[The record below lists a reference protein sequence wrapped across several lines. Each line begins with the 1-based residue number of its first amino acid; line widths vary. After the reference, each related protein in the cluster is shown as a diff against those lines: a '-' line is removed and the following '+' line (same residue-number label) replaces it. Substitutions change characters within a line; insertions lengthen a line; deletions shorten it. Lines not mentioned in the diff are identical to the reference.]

1 MLAITLAQN
10 AILSTQLAFPS
21 GSQADSVQ
29 SPATM
34 QTFSTTSTLCSA
46 VPPTNAGSREV
57 RAIPKPRPKRRL
69 KPEGPSIPEHIK
81 NRDLQWFKAQLE
93 QLAAARNSK
102 IASPVADPTGTFV
115 LLNNAAGAPAA
126 EKPKPSRMPGRIYP
140 RPSLSGPMTANQP
153 TAAEIIYQ
161 TSTFARVPAP
171 VDIKR
176 SNGERITPAVTDINM
191 SDSQLENVPRDP
203 EKHPSSAPEN
213 VAPNVTMSSL
223 KQTTDFLASTK
234 PPGTP
239 SNHLVVKQGEFQSY
253 PVTTPQVNSPRF
265 GGQMV
270 MMIYWRGLA
279 SALETLN
286 ITFNLDSHYSQI
298 AQWAKS
304 KHTKSS
310 LSSDLEQSVCVSF
323 ACYHL
328 PSLPFHP
335 LEGDRP
341 TPCFETLMYS
351 PCTWP
356 TSGDVSLQTKRNG
369 KDFIIPLAPPLFV
382 TPDNC
387 IDISAFIRG
396 GENKFSV
403 VHQSDISD
411 YLFVLHV
418 HHPTPEQLSYL
429 ASCRHRR
436 EEWVKSMSDLRK
448 FEPKESSWRQ

>member
-1 MLAITLAQN
+1 
-10 AILSTQLAFPS
+10 
-21 GSQADSVQ
+21 
-29 SPATM
+29 M
-34 QTFSTTSTLCSA
+34 QTCSTTSTLCSA
-46 VPPTNAGSREV
+46 VLPTNARSLEV
-57 RAIPKPRPKRRL
+57 RTIQKSRPKRRL

-102 IASPVADPTGTFV
+102 IASPVADPTTQTGTFV

-176 SNGERITPAVTDINM
+176 SNEERITPAVTDIIM
-191 SDSQLENVPRDP
+191 SDSQLENVPRDS

-213 VAPNVTMSSL
+213 VAPEVTMSSL

-239 SNHLVVKQGEFQSY
+239 SNHLVVKKGEFQSY

-310 LSSDLEQSVCVSF
+310 LTSYVTILSCPYTNLTVHRDLKQSVCVSF

-369 KDFIIPLAPPLFV
+369 KDFIIPLAPPFFV
-382 TPDNC
+382 S
-387 IDISAFIRG
+387 ISMHT
-396 GENKFSV
+396 KL
-403 VHQSDISD
+403 Q
-411 YLFVLHV
+411 
-418 HHPTPEQLSYL
+418 
-429 ASCRHRR
+429 
-436 EEWVKSMSDLRK
+436 
-448 FEPKESSWRQ
+448 